1 MGLLGRIL
9 APLYPQPSPE
19 DNPADQDPAKRGNQ
33 LSVTL
38 LFGRGELRL
47 EIGPP
52 ARPDDAERMPAVAEM
67 IPPPRSEADGEEGS
81 EEGSTPHWSMPPLAP
96 GGAQQ
101 SPGAASFWDALDPT
115 EREALRSVASW
126 RTFAAGATI
135 MQEGERADHVIV
147 ILGGRA
153 RICVEENG
161 RERVLAERGLGQ
173 LVGER
178 GALQVSVRSATV
190 IALEMVWALVVQT
203 KDFAAFISSHS
214 RVLALVQNQRY
225 DRSTDEPTGYGHDNG
240 DRANFRTGPAGRI
253 ATDQPDGFTAEHPQP
268 LQGENCSVILTDV
281 VAFGA
286 SMRTD
291 RDRLIIR
298 EALSRMTNAAL
309 QGMPDAWSEDRG
321 DGILT
326 VIPPNVSTA
335 KALDRLIHELPRA
348 LDRHNSS
355 QRSSA
360 RFQLRLAVNVG
371 PVVSD
376 TMGVSGEAI
385 IVTARLVEAPDFKQ
399 ALARSTANLG
409 VIASPFVYETVIRHG
424 QDPSY
429 VASYS
434 QVPVE
439 VKESRTTAWM
449 KLFDAPLPT
458 YLIPAPSP
466 PGSTLSLLAALKLA
480 HEPYP
485 LGQGETQLRAVCVLA
500 VTYGDKPRQ
509 ITCDFY
515 AAPVPSA
522 VAALAPRSARQPL
535 IVHWSRLLFTLIDLI
550 CYLNDQGN

>member
-1 MGLLGRIL
+1 MGLLGRVL
-9 APLYPQPSPE
+9 GSLYPQPSPE
-19 DNPADQDPAKRGNQ
+19 GDPEGQDPANRGNL

-38 LFGRGELRL
+38 LFGRGKLRL
-47 EIGPP
+47 EIGPS
-52 ARPDDAERMPAVAEM
+52 ARPDDAERTPDPAEM
-67 IPPPRSEADGEEGS
+67 IPAPRSEEG
-81 EEGSTPHWSMPPLAP
+81 TAPRRSMPPQAP
-96 GGAQQ
+96 GGDAQQ
-101 SPGAASFWDALDPT
+101 SRASLHSLPQPWQMATEDPGQPDPGATSFWDALEPT

-225 DRSTDEPTGYGHDNG
+225 DRSTDEPTGYGHGHG
-240 DRANFRTGPAGRI
+240 DRANFRTGPADRI
-253 ATDQPDGFTAEHPQP
+253 ATEQPDGFTAEHPQP
-268 LQGENCSVILTDV
+268 LKGENCSVILTDV

-291 RDRLIIR
+291 LDRLIIR

-335 KALDRLIHELPRA
+335 EVLDQLLHELPRA

-355 QRSSA
+355 QRNPA

-385 IVTARLVEAPDFKQ
+385 IVTARLVEAPDFKA
-399 ALARSTANLG
+399 ALARSTASLG
-409 VIASPFVYETVIRHG
+409 VIASPFVYETVIRHC

-434 QVPVE
+434 PVSVE

-449 KLFDAPLPT
+449 KLFEAPLPA
-458 YLIPAPSP
+458 YLIPAPQP
-466 PGSTLSLLAALKLA
+466 PDSTHKS
-480 HEPYP
+480 
-485 LGQGETQLRAVCVLA
+485 
-500 VTYGDKPRQ
+500 
-509 ITCDFY
+509 ITC
-515 AAPVPSA
+515 P
-522 VAALAPRSARQPL
+522 
-535 IVHWSRLLFTLIDLI
+535 
-550 CYLNDQGN
+550 

>member
-9 APLYPQPSPE
+9 GSLYSQPSPE
-19 DNPADQDPAKRGNQ
+19 DDPASQDPANRGNR
-33 LSVTL
+33 LSVKF

-47 EIGPP
+47 EIGPS

-67 IPPPRSEADGEEGS
+67 IPPPRGEEGS
-81 EEGSTPHWSMPPLAP
+81 APHRSMPPQVS

-101 SPGAASFWDALDPT
+101 SPGTASFWDALDPT

-214 RVLALVQNQRY
+214 RVLALVQSQRY
-225 DRSTDEPTGYGHDNG
+225 DRGTGEPAGFRYNNG
-240 DRANFRTGPAGRI
+240 DRASFHAGPAGRI
-253 ATDQPDGFTAEHPQP
+253 STDQPDGLTAEHPQP
-268 LQGENCSVILTDV
+268 LKGENCSVVLTDV

-291 RDRLIIR
+291 LDRLIIR
-298 EALSRMTNAAL
+298 EALSRMTNAAM

-335 KALDRLIHELPRA
+335 EVLDQLLRELPRA
-348 LDRHNSS
+348 LSRHNTS
-355 QRSSA
+355 QRSPA

-385 IVTARLVEAPDFKQ
+385 IVAARLVEAPDFKV

-409 VIASPFVYETVIRHG
+409 VIASPFVYETVIRHC

-434 QVPVE
+434 PVPVE

-449 KLFDAPLPT
+449 KLFDAPLPA
-458 YLIPAPSP
+458 YLIPAAQP
-466 PGSTLSLLAALKLA
+466 PDSTLSLLAALELA
-480 HEPYP
+480 REPHP
-485 LGQGETQLRAVCVLA
+485 LGQGKSQLGAACV
-500 VTYGDKPRQ
+500 
-509 ITCDFY
+509 F
-515 AAPVPSA
+515 A
-522 VAALAPRSARQPL
+522 VACRPGTREGS
-535 IVHWSRLLFTLIDLI
+535 
-550 CYLNDQGN
+550 Y